1 VQRDER
7 DKPGA
12 VPFVPEHQPLGKRR
26 QGQQLAGRMAVIM
39 GRVSSCSQQR
49 RQNFVP
55 KMKAW
60 GWVPPVMGR
69 EEQGRGALHISCSL
83 GLLEA
88 QTWQHGSSLVSAS
101 CVLKVLP

>member
-1 VQRDER
+1 
-7 DKPGA
+7 
-12 VPFVPEHQPLGKRR
+12 
-26 QGQQLAGRMAVIM
+26 
-39 GRVSSCSQQR
+39 
-49 RQNFVP
+49 
-55 KMKAW
+55 MKAW